1 MAKMRFYFLQLAHL
15 LICVTFI
22 VNIVFL
28 CDSSYIF
35 GANMSNKKI
44 YMFCTKSYFDNLFP
58 NVKKSNLKSPFN
70 FPFYVSE
77 NPSDFFIAGFEK
89 DKLVFF
95 YTNSKRINLVS
106 GIKIG
111 SAADAVKKSGL
122 SFINKFVIINGNTI
136 TTYFDG
142 GLKTL
147 YDVSVINN
155 SYYFFIIYDRIVK
168 PNVVCGIFMVKKSL
182 WDEVLLKEHFL
193 TFDKSSEQDILS
205 SFEKLMFMHLN
216 SMRAYLQKPYF
227 SFSNDIAKIAKTHSQ
242 NMARYNFFSH
252 TDNSGKTI
260 SDRFLSAGILYKKIG
275 ENIAMGTKLL
285 PFFANHLLFN
295 SEGHRKNIEDS
306 FEVVGIGCAIEKN
319 FDNVYYTQDFAVLRQ

>member
-1 MAKMRFYFLQLAHL
+1 MTNKRFFLLRWFSLFILAA
-15 LICVTFI
+15 FI
-22 VNIVFL
+22 VNLSFSTHSSKVFAL
-28 CDSSYIF
+28 SQK
-35 GANMSNKKI
+35 NKKI
-44 YMFCTKSYFDNLFP
+44 YMFCSKAYFDKIYKD
-58 NVKKSNLKSPFN
+58 VKKLNLKSPFN

-89 DKLVFF
+89 DKLVFY
-95 YTNSKRINLVS
+95 YTNSKWINSVF

-122 SFINKFVIINGNTI
+122 SFINKFVIIDGNTT
-136 TTYFDG
+136 TTYFDD
-142 GLKTL
+142 GLKSL

-155 SYYFFIIYDRIVK
+155 SYYLFIIYDRVVK

-182 WDEVLLKEHFL
+182 WDEFLLKKHSL

-205 SFEKLMFMHLN
+205 SFEKLMFIHLN

-242 NMARYNFFSH
+242 NMSQYNFFSH
-252 TDNSGKTI
+252 TDNSGKTF
-260 SDRFLSAGILYKKIG
+260 SDRILSAGILYKKIG
-275 ENIAMGTKLL
+275 ENIVMGTKLL

-295 SEGHRKNIEDS
+295 SEGHRKNIEEN

-319 FDNVYYTQDFAVLRQ
+319 FDNVYYTQDFAVLR